1 MQSIELLSLSDTE
14 TYSNLL
20 MHYAKVRNSYKIRS
34 RHYQLD
40 TERGFKRMAASRIEK
55 LNAAAAEVEQL
66 TPQVKEIVTK
76 VEANLAVDPK
86 NKCARLLRLYL
97 DVIAA
102 DIFDVA
108 DINRRITSL
117 RGQIFK
123 SSKTVKKKSAKTAK
137 PAVPQLPDDAAQPSK
152 PTELSLF

>member
-1 MQSIELLSLSDTE
+1 MQPIELLSRSDTE

-20 MHYAKVRNSYKIRS
+20 MRYAKVRNSYKIRS

-40 TERGFKRMAASRIEK
+40 TERGFKRMAASRVDK
-55 LNAAAAEVEQL
+55 LNAAAAEVERL
-66 TPQVKEIVTK
+66 TPQVKEIVEK
-76 VEANLAVDPK
+76 VDANLAVDPK

-123 SSKTVKKKSAKTAK
+123 TPKAPRKAAAAKAAASQ
-137 PAVPQLPDDAAQPSK
+137 PAPADATPSQ

>member
-1 MQSIELLSLSDTE
+1 MQPIELLSLSDTE

-20 MHYAKVRNSYKIRS
+20 MRYAKVRNSYKIRS

-40 TERGFKRMAASRIEK
+40 TERGFKRMAASRVDK
-55 LNAAAAEVEQL
+55 LNAAAAEVERL
-66 TPQVKEIVTK
+66 TPQVKEIVEK
-76 VEANLAVDPK
+76 VDANLAVDPK

-123 SSKTVKKKSAKTAK
+123 TSKAPRKAPAK
-137 PAVPQLPDDAAQPSK
+137 PAASQQASADAKPSQ

>member
-1 MQSIELLSLSDTE
+1 MQPVELLSLSDTE

-20 MHYAKVRNSYKIRS
+20 VRYAKARNSYKIRS

-40 TERGFKRMAASRIEK
+40 TERGYARMAASRIEK
-55 LNAAAAEVEQL
+55 LNDAVAEIEQL
-66 TPQVKEIVTK
+66 TPQVKEIVAK
-76 VEANLAVDPK
+76 VDANLAVDPK

-97 DVIAA
+97 DVITA
-102 DIFDVA
+102 DIYDVSK
-108 DINRRITSL
+108 INQKITAL

-123 SSKTVKKKSAKTAK
+123 SAKTKKAVAAETKTSDVAEPQSK
-137 PAVPQLPDDAAQPSK
+137 PSQ

>member
-1 MQSIELLSLSDTE
+1 MQPIELLSLSDTE

-20 MHYAKVRNSYKIRS
+20 MRYAKVRNSYKIRS

-40 TERGFKRMAASRIEK
+40 TERGFKRMAASRVDK
-55 LNAAAAEVEQL
+55 LNAAAAEVERL
-66 TPQVKEIVTK
+66 TPQVKEIVEK
-76 VEANLAVDPK
+76 VDANLAVDPK

-123 SSKTVKKKSAKTAK
+123 TSKAPRKAVAAK
-137 PAVPQLPDDAAQPSK
+137 PAASQPAPADAKPSQ

>member
-1 MQSIELLSLSDTE
+1 MQPVELLSLSDTE

-20 MHYAKVRNSYKIRS
+20 IRYAKVRNSYKIRS

-66 TPQVKEIVTK
+66 TPQVKEIVAK
-76 VEANLAVDPK
+76 VGANLAVDPK

-123 SSKTVKKKSAKTAK
+123 TSKAPRRVSAK
-137 PAVPQLPDDAAQPSK
+137 PAASQPAPADAKPSQ

>member
-1 MQSIELLSLSDTE
+1 MQPVELLSLSDTE

-20 MHYAKVRNSYKIRS
+20 MRYAKARNSYKIRS

-40 TERGFKRMAASRIEK
+40 TERGFTRMAASRVEK
-55 LNAAAAEVEQL
+55 LNAAAAEIEQL
-66 TPQVKEIVTK
+66 TPQVKEIVAK
-76 VEANLAVDPK
+76 VDANLAVDAK

-102 DIFDVA
+102 DIRDVSK
-108 DINRRITSL
+108 INQKITAL

-123 SSKTVKKKSAKTAK
+123 SAKAGKTVAPKPKSGDGAEPQAK
-137 PAVPQLPDDAAQPSK
+137 PSQ

>member
-1 MQSIELLSLSDTE
+1 MQPVELLSLSDTE

-20 MHYAKVRNSYKIRS
+20 IRYAKVRNSYKIRS

-40 TERGFKRMAASRIEK
+40 TERGFKRMAASRVDK

-66 TPQVKEIVTK
+66 TPQVKEIVEK
-76 VEANLAVDPK
+76 VEANLALDPK

-123 SSKTVKKKSAKTAK
+123 SSKAVKKPAKTAK
-137 PAVPQLPDDAAQPSK
+137 SAAPQPATDAAQPSQ

>member
-1 MQSIELLSLSDTE
+1 MQPVELLSLSDTE

-20 MHYAKVRNSYKIRS
+20 IRYAKVRNSYKIRS

-40 TERGFKRMAASRIEK
+40 TERGFKRMAASRVDK

-66 TPQVKEIVTK
+66 TPQVKEIVEK
-76 VEANLAVDPK
+76 VEANLALDPK

-123 SSKTVKKKSAKTAK
+123 SSKSVKKPAKTAK
-137 PAVPQLPDDAAQPSK
+137 SAASQPAADAAQPSQ

>member
-20 MHYAKVRNSYKIRS
+20 MRYAKVRNSYKIRS

-40 TERGFKRMAASRIEK
+40 TERGFKRMAASRVDK
-55 LNAAAAEVEQL
+55 LNAAAAEVERL
-66 TPQVKEIVTK
+66 TPQVKEIVEK
-76 VEANLAVDPK
+76 VDANLAVDPK

-123 SSKTVKKKSAKTAK
+123 TSKAPRRVSAK
-137 PAVPQLPDDAAQPSK
+137 PAASQPAPADAKPSQ

>member
-1 MQSIELLSLSDTE
+1 MQPVELLSLSDTE

-20 MHYAKVRNSYKIRS
+20 IRYAKVRNSYKIRS

-40 TERGFKRMAASRIEK
+40 TERGFKRMAASRVDK

-66 TPQVKEIVTK
+66 TPQVKEIVEK
-76 VEANLAVDPK
+76 VEANLALDPK

-123 SSKTVKKKSAKTAK
+123 SSKAVKKPAKTAK
-137 PAVPQLPDDAAQPSK
+137 SAAPQPAADAAQPSQ